1 LIEYVD
7 RVIQRV
13 KNVGE
18 KDMRENWAN
27 CMDKFSN
34 HYVWHSKDKEFSQKP
49 RLEQMQGRLKEMQ
62 DRRRRLIKYLYKRE
76 ERLGEFESGYSEQ
89 IEKKSGIVEKFSG
102 AQLEELLRTST
113 KNVAQEVVQ
122 TLIPPGSENGLLVLL
137 ERA

>member
-1 LIEYVD
+1 
-7 RVIQRV
+7 
-13 KNVGE
+13 
-18 KDMRENWAN
+18 
-27 CMDKFSN
+27 
-34 HYVWHSKDKEFSQKP
+34 
-49 RLEQMQGRLKEMQ
+49 MQE
-62 DRRRRLIKYLYKRE
+62 RRRRLIKYLYKRE